1 VDQGAVGD
9 AGASRPRGRLALDLT
24 LLAVAGALLLG
35 AFGVR
40 VAFLY
45 QQLYSPKAFVE
56 NYLSLL
62 SEGLAADAL
71 AVPGVSVNSADL
83 ESSGLPR
90 SASDALLRQAAL
102 GSLSDIRTFAETT
115 EGDVT
120 EVRVSYTAGGHP
132 GSTTFLVERNGW
144 IGVAPAWRFARS
156 PLAVL
161 DLTVRGSMQFQVNG
175 FEVDKRQVSP
185 DGVDAAPLDPVQ
197 LLVFSPGAYRIAVDT
212 AISATSGVDV
222 LADQPL
228 ANVPVQIQAEPT
240 EEFVA
245 VVQQRVDE
253 FLAECATQRVL
264 QPTACP
270 FGFVV
275 TDRIEG
281 DPVWSIAENP
291 VITLTP
297 DGGNWTIPATSAS
310 AHIDVDVVSL
320 FDGTVSHVSEDVE
333 FLLSGTITVQPDG
346 SVSIRVAGA

>member
-1 VDQGAVGD
+1 
-9 AGASRPRGRLALDLT
+9 
-24 LLAVAGALLLG
+24 
-35 AFGVR
+35 
-40 VAFLY
+40 
-45 QQLYSPKAFVE
+45 
-56 NYLSLL
+56 
-62 SEGLAADAL
+62 
-71 AVPGVSVNSADL
+71 
-83 ESSGLPR
+83 
-90 SASDALLRQAAL
+90 
-102 GSLSDIRTFAETT
+102 
-115 EGDVT
+115 
-120 EVRVSYTAGGHP
+120 GGHP
-132 GSTTFLVERNGW
+132 GSTTFLGERNGW